1 MKRRRSKYNAV
12 RTVIGNVAFH
22 SKGEAHRWVELKHLE
37 NAGLILDLRRQ
48 VPFKLYAWALEGEKV
63 QIGIYKADFCYRDA
77 KTNEEITEDFKGAVT
92 AHYRRTAKI
101 MEANYGIKIKETR
114 RT

>member
-48 VPFKLYAWALEGEKV
+48 VPFKLYAWAPEGEKV
-63 QIGIYKADFCYRDA
+63 QIGVYRADFCYRDL
-77 KTNEEITEDFKGAVT
+77 KTNQEIVEDFKGAVT

-101 MEANYGIKIKETR
+101 MLANYGITILETR